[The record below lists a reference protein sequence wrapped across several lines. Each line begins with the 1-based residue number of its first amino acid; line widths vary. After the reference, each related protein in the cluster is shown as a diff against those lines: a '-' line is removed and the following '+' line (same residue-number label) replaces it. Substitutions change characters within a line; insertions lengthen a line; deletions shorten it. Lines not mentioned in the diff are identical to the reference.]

1 MAYLELIDIEKKYGD
16 FSLSLS
22 LSADEGEFV
31 SLIGPSGSG
40 KSTLLSLIAGL
51 EMPDSGRIMLA
62 GEDITGKRI
71 QERNIGMV
79 FQDFTLFP
87 SMDVGRNIQFGM
99 KERNRKKR
107 RDLEEKLLALVGLE
121 GYGRRDVTSL
131 SGGEA
136 QRVQLAR
143 AIASEPSVLLLD
155 EPLSALDAPMR
166 KHLRAVI
173 RSIHDSL
180 GITMIYV
187 THDTEEAFAISD
199 TIAIIHEGTTAGK
212 KTAESLY
219 RNPDSL
225 FTAFFTGE
233 GTALPAHLVYENTE
247 GYVFFRP
254 ENAVI
259 AEENLDESLYPMH
272 LVLKGAEIISC
283 EFTGS
288 GYLLGLQYKGYPILS
303 ESATKPRR
311 KTVSVMIL
319 KESVLNLA

>member
-233 GTALPAHLVYENTE
+233 GTAIPASAVLGE
-247 GYVFFRP
+247 GVEGTLFFRP
-254 ENAVI
+254 ENVSLT
-259 AEENLDESLYPMH
+259 EQPLDPDEYPNH
-272 LVLKGAEIISC
+272 IIFNGAEIISA
-283 EFTGS
+283 EFTGEA
-288 GYLLGLQYKGYPILS
+288 YMLGLDWQGCQIL
-303 ESATKPRR
+303 ARTTVKPRR
-311 KTVSVMIL
+311 RKASAMVL
-319 KESVLNLA
+319 KAAALML